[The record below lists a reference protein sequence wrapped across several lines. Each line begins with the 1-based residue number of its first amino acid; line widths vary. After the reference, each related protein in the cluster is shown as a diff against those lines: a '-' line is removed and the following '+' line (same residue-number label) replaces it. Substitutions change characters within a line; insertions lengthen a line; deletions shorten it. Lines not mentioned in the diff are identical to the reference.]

1 MKNILSILVLA
12 FLVAC
17 GGEEEKSIEA
27 LIQEGNLEEIKAKQ
41 ADLKSQEKELKAK
54 YMQLSE
60 YIEKQDT
67 AKRLPLVTVYPIQ
80 TEKFNHFIELQGNVE
95 TDQNIVV
102 YPEYTGTLLDFKVNM
117 GDRVSKGQ
125 VVATID
131 DGGIGQQLSQMEQV
145 AKLSKITYEKRKRLW
160 DCLLYTSPSPRD

>member
-54 YMQLSE
+54 YMQLSS
-60 YIEKQDT
+60 ILKSKT
-67 AKRLPLVTVYPIQ
+67 PL
-80 TEKFNHFIELQGNVE
+80 
-95 TDQNIVV
+95 
-102 YPEYTGTLLDFKVNM
+102 
-117 GDRVSKGQ
+117 KGY
-125 VVATID
+125 
-131 DGGIGQQLSQMEQV
+131 L
-145 AKLSKITYEKRKRLW
+145 
-160 DCLLYTSPSPRD
+160 